1 MGLEFFSHE
10 LVGVDGRRKWPASV
24 TEITVNLNLS
34 IIYGS
39 TYGSVG
45 LGRARRNFG
54 PNDAIRAK
62 IPVECV
68 HRRVKNQM
76 TVRAAFEV
84 ALNLG
89 LDAF

>member
-1 MGLEFFSHE
+1 MGLEFFSRE

-24 TEITVNLNLS
+24 AEITVNLNVS
-34 IIYGS
+34 IIYGW
-39 TYGSVG
+39 VE
-45 LGRARRNFG
+45 LGGARRNFG

-68 HRRVKNQM
+68 HRRVKNEM

-84 ALNLG
+84 ALDLG